1 MRVPLFTDAIVFCMR
16 LPLVLSAE
24 VSRDRGRPESVAFEP
39 RRRNG
44 GIVFEPC
51 KRFSV
56 ESWQLGD
63 LARDFSK
70 EKWAGVVNL
79 MDLREAWGDFCRGQM
94 HNKKGKV
101 FPIFVFFFQFGVTD
115 QIIRC
120 TPKKPKIF
128 NCFSDLVVLF
138 NPHVSFARGMLV
150 YWMASATPR
159 VSFIHATVVSDVS
172 GEASCNSKG
181 IVSCSE
187 HLKFIRL
194 TH

>member
-1 MRVPLFTDAIVFCMR
+1 MCVPLFSDAIVFCMR
-16 LPLVLSAE
+16 LPHVLHAE
-24 VSRDRGRPESVAFEP
+24 VSRDRGRPELVAFEP
-39 RRRNG
+39 GRRNG

-63 LARDFSK
+63 LARYFSK

-79 MDLREAWGDFCRGQM
+79 MDLRETWGDLCRGQM
-94 HNKKGKV
+94 HKKGKV
-101 FPIFVFFFQFGVTD
+101 FPFFFFFVFFQFGVTD
-115 QIIRC
+115 QIIQC

-138 NPHVSFARGMLV
+138 NPHVSFRSRDA

-172 GEASCNSKG
+172 GEASCNSKS